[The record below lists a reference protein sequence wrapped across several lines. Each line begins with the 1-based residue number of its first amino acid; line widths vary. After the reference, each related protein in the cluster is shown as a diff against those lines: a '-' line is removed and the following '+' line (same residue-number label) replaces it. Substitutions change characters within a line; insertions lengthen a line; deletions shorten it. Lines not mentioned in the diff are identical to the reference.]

1 VGGLAEVVR
10 SPTFSTGVGLVQYGM
25 ARQYAERVTDGPPKR
40 HGFLSR
46 IRRTLSNAF

>member
-1 VGGLAEVVR
+1 MGGLAEVVK

-25 ARQYAERVTDGPPKR
+25 ARQDAERVTDGPPKR
-40 HGFLSR
+40 GGFLSR